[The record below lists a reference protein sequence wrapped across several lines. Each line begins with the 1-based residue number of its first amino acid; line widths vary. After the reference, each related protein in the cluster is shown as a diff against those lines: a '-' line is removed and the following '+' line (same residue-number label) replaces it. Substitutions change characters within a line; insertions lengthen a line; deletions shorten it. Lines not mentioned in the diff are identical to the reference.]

1 MTGLEREAQCFHSL
15 PGDPRLALRC
25 RGAGSRAA
33 AEAAAELLAE
43 GCDALVSCGFAG
55 GLDAALRP
63 GDVVVAEAVADADGS
78 LRATDA
84 GWRQAL
90 LPLLRG
96 AGPRRCVEG
105 RLAGLDQPLL
115 TVADKAACARKL
127 AVSAVDMESTAVA
140 RLAAAAGVPFLV
152 VRVILDP
159 ADRPIPRWLTGTLD
173 GRGKPLPRRLL
184 AGLAGHPTDLPAL
197 LRLARDERVALAAL
211 RGVAL
216 DAGPRFARP

>member
-1 MTGLEREAQCFHSL
+1 MRVLVTG
-15 PGDPRLALRC
+15 
-25 RGAGSRAA
+25 GAGFIASNLVDR
-33 AEAAAELLAE
+33 LLAE

-90 LPLLRG
+90 LSLLRG
-96 AGPRRCVEG
+96 AGPRRCVGRCVEG

-127 AVSAVDMESTAVA
+127 AVCAVDMESTAVA